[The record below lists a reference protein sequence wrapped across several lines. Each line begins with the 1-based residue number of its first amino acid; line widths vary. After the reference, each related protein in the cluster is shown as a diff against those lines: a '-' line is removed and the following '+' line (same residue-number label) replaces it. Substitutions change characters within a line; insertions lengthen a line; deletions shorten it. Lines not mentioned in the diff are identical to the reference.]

1 MKTNF
6 NVDFNVDFDVDLDND
21 NYGRINISA
30 TSVKNL
36 NEIFNKF
43 GKIIGE
49 MNIKDEPSPKGLTAE
64 MARFKN
70 EIGVGPVKFND
81 GKTGYFYVKIGN
93 FRHPNMTWE
102 DAMYELEYSGFSV
115 PNKDELDLIIKH
127 KDLIDSVDES
137 ASGKFSDIGDDYIWS
152 SSECG
157 SDGAWVQRPSDG
169 VQGTSVKYGDWWV
182 VPFMRINS

>member
-1 MKTNF
+1 MKTN
-6 NVDFNVDFDVDLDND
+6 FNVDFDVDLDND

-43 GKIIGE
+43 GKIIDE

-70 EIGVGPVKFND
+70 EIRVGPVKFND

-127 KDLIDSVDES
+127 KDLIDSVDPS
-137 ASGKFSDIGDDYIWS
+137 TRGKFSDIGNDWIWS
-152 SSECG
+152 SSECT
-157 SDGAWVQRPSDG
+157 SNAAWVQRPSDG
-169 VQGTSVKYGDWWV
+169 HQGGNGKNLDGWV
-182 VPFMRINS
+182 VPFMRVIC

>member
-1 MKTNF
+1 MKTN
-6 NVDFNVDFDVDLDND
+6 FNVDFDVDLDND

-43 GKIIGE
+43 GKIIDE

-70 EIGVGPVKFND
+70 EIRVGPVKFND

-115 PNKDELDLIIKH
+115 PNKDELDLIIRY
-127 KDLIDSVDES
+127 KDLIDSIDTSEK
-137 ASGKFSDIGDDYIWS
+137 GKFSDIGSGWIWS
-152 SSECG
+152 SSEYNSG
-157 SDGAWVQRPSDG
+157 YAWIQKPSDG
-169 VQGTSVKYGDWWV
+169 SQCNYNKGYACWL
-182 VPFMRINS
+182 VPFMRVIC